1 MQNEVVQKEDGL
13 KETRAVGRGAL
24 WIAAAKGYF
33 IFTGLM
39 LLTLLP
45 RYIGKSE
52 VERADLYGLYT
63 VVMGILNPITMMMIA
78 GTLQSVSKFISE
90 DPSRY
95 ASVRRQAVRL
105 QLVFDGIVTVALAA
119 SAPLISWLL
128 NDPRLTVYIQASAP
142 IVFCYSLYAVFI
154 GTFNGRRLFF
164 RQASMD
170 IMFATLK
177 VGLIVLLA
185 ILGFGVY
192 GAIGGFLITAVI
204 MLLVSSFL
212 ARGGEYVNSIGW
224 RRLIAFQFWIMIFTL
239 LMNLFINAD
248 LYMVKAF
255 LADWVADGREAKLA
269 ALLGV
274 SASEVSNSLV
284 GIYSVAVQVARLPY
298 IGVIAVSLVLFPL
311 VSKETYQGESERTS
325 RIITDATRY
334 TLLMASL
341 FAIGAAA
348 CAGDILKIVFTPIFV
363 HGRVEMAMLAIGY
376 LSFSML
382 MIFTTVASGS
392 GKPQVSA
399 KIMGV
404 MLVASGLF
412 NILAVSHFGTIGA
425 AFASAIVMTLGAFA
439 AWLWI
444 ARRFN
449 VSFPLRTLLRC
460 IVAAIIAFGISFSW
474 QPDSKPLLVVK
485 GAVVGI
491 ILLAILIRDLS
502 REELLR
508 FKSIVVR
515 NRK

>member
-1 MQNEVVQKEDGL
+1 MQNEVTQKDDAL
-13 KETRAVGRGAL
+13 KETRTVGRGAL
-24 WIAAAKGYF
+24 WIATAKGYF
-33 IFTGLM
+33 VFTGVM

-45 RYIGKSE
+45 RFIGKSE

-63 VVMGILNPITMMMIA
+63 VIMGILNPITMMMIA

-105 QLVFDGIVTVALAA
+105 QLVFGGVVTIALVAA
-119 SAPLISWLL
+119 APLISWLL
-128 NDPRLTVYIQASAP
+128 KDPRLTPYIQASAP

-164 RQASMD
+164 RQALMD

-177 VGLIVLLA
+177 VGLIVLLVV
-185 ILGFGVY
+185 IGFGVY
-192 GAIGGFLITAVI
+192 GAIGGFLATAVV
-204 MLLVSSFL
+204 MLGVSAIL
-212 ARGGEYVNSIGW
+212 ARGGEYTKDIGW
-224 RRLIAFQFWIMIFTL
+224 RRLMAFQFWIMIFTL
-239 LMNLFINAD
+239 LMNLFINTD

-255 LADWVADGREAKLA
+255 LADWVADGHEAQLA
-269 ALLGV
+269 AVLGIK
-274 SASEVSNSLV
+274 ASEVSNSLV

-311 VSKETYQGESERTS
+311 VSKETYQGESERTR

-363 HGRVEMAMLAIGY
+363 HGQMEMTMLSIGY

-392 GKPQVSA
+392 GRPQVSA
-399 KIMGV
+399 QIMGV
-404 MLVASGLF
+404 MLVGSGLL
-412 NILAVSHFGTIGA
+412 NILAVSQAGTMGA
-425 AFASAIVMTLGAFA
+425 AFTSAVVMTLGALT

-444 ARRFN
+444 SRRFG
-449 VSFPLRTLLRC
+449 VKFPLRTLLRC
-460 IVAAIIAFGISFSW
+460 LIAAIAAFAFSFAW
-474 QPDSKPLLVVK
+474 QPEAKVFLIVK
-485 GAVVGI
+485 GVIVGI
-491 ILLAILIRDLS
+491 ILLAILVGDLKK
-502 REELLR
+502 EELSR
-508 FKSIVVR
+508 FKSIVAR
-515 NRK
+515 GRK